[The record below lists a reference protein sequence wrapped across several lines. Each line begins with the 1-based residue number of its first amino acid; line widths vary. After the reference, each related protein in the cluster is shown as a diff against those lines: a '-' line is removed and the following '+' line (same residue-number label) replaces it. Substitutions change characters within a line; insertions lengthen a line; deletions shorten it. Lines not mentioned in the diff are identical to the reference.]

1 MTPRLDGAAG
11 RGVVMMNSA
20 RSPRTLPGVRTGR
33 IASFTSAF
41 NGAPARLPPPL
52 QPKPDE
58 ALLSARREKMAV
70 QKREQQE
77 ARERRMVEHQ
87 EQELRRHRRR
97 EARRQRAATVP
108 RPIPSDSTTCVH
120 TPRAPPVSPP
130 PTVPPSPMAL
140 STPLPRLLT
149 QLSKPPH
156 PRSGPRVICQCARAA
171 DGNSLTTPQ
180 RIQSNFR
187 RHKAQE
193 HKAQRVTDV
202 MQQREAQRK
211 EIAARVLQSF
221 TRKTAVERFANAF
234 HRVRARSSAGL
245 IQRRI
250 RTHQAHRAQQLAT
263 LRSNEAFFADLR
275 QRLQHEAAATIQR
288 QVREGGRL
296 AGGGRAGRVVLPER
310 TGSGGGS
317 AQAMRSQQSNGEAR
331 VDEGRLRPL
340 PPSLSQAKPTSSRA
354 GRRRTASSAR
364 APPPSSR
371 AEAPPFGFNS
381 SDLQRRKDPMRGGG
395 GGKVARRASSV
406 VVSLR
411 PPALRA
417 TER

>member
-1 MTPRLDGAAG
+1 
-11 RGVVMMNSA
+11 MNSA

-97 EARRQRAATVP
+97 EARRQRAAT
-108 RPIPSDSTTCVH
+108 
-120 TPRAPPVSPP
+120 
-130 PTVPPSPMAL
+130 
-140 STPLPRLLT
+140 
-149 QLSKPPH
+149 
-156 PRSGPRVICQCARAA
+156 
-171 DGNSLTTPQ
+171 

-317 AQAMRSQQSNGEAR
+317 AQAMRSQQSNGEAG

-381 SDLQRRKDPMRGGG
+381 SDLQRRKDPMTGGG
-395 GGKVARRASSV
+395 GGKVAR
-406 VVSLR
+406 
-411 PPALRA
+411 PAVWL
-417 TER
+417 